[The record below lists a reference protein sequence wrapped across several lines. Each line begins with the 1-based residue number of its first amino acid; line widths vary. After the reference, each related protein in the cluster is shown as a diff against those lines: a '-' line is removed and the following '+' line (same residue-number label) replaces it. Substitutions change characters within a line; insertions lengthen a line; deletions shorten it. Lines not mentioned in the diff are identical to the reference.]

1 MTHRVADV
9 LVVRL
14 LSDDYLDVYLFD
26 RRYVGRLLHP
36 LASYHRHPQ
45 MMSEWG

>member
-14 LSDDYLDVYLFD
+14 TSDDYLDVYHFD
-26 RRYVGRLLHP
+26 RRYVGRPLHP
-36 LASYHRHPQ
+36 LRS
-45 MMSEWG
+45 